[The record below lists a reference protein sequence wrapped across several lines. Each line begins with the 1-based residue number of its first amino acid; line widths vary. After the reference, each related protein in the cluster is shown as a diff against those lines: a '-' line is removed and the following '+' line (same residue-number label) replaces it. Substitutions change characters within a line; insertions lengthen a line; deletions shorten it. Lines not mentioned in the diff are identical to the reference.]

1 MATVWRLDPSNPSA
15 GPTPVSQEEFRR
27 ELGGLCMG
35 MDDPRDGTPL
45 SMARLNGMGRNLAQ
59 LHQMVEEL
67 SETAEQFQTVLTEG
81 PTGIDLG
88 LLRDLQAGRLRHPD
102 KEPAGT
108 RQVVLQSLPTRS
120 ATDADVDNKCNI
132 CLSSFEEGEVLRTL
146 PCEHAFHSSCI
157 DQWLLESKNS
167 TCPCC
172 RFNVSAKKVD
182 TCCEVTREGALRGC
196 GRRVVRGPDWIW
208 DDQDGGAGE
217 PGVLEDLD
225 KDGWVL
231 VRWERTCHR
240 ANYRVTGAT
249 DLKFLRDDCVC
260 RNPAACPEHVGVR
273 RVGARVEMHG
283 MTRAVA
289 YNGLVGTVRSV
300 LDGGR
305 LGVEVDKFGRVIS
318 VKPENLR
325 LYESPIFKQQP

>member
-1 MATVWRLDPSNPSA
+1 MATQQWMCGYRLDPSNPSA
-15 GPTPVSQEEFRR
+15 GPTPVSEEEIRR
-27 ELGGLCMG
+27 ILE
-35 MDDPRDGTPL
+35 RDAESIGTSAAQL
-45 SMARLNGMGRNLAQ
+45 QSMLRGFHQMARGFYEMAQ
-59 LHQMVEEL
+59 V
-67 SETAEQFQTVLTEG
+67 AERLD
-81 PTGIDLG
+81 IDLN
-88 LLRDLQAGRLRHPD
+88 QQPD

-108 RQVVLQSLPTRS
+108 PQVVLQGLPTRS
-120 ATDADVDNKCNI
+120 ATDADVDTKCNI

-172 RFNVSAKKVD
+172 RLNVSAKKVD
-182 TCCEVTREGALRGC
+182 TCCEVTRERALRGR
-196 GRRVVRGPDWIW
+196 GRRVVRGPDWQYG
-208 DDQDGGAGE
+208 DQDGGAGE
-217 PGVLEDLD
+217 HGMLEELHENGCVFVTWEHVPGLMPV
-225 KDGWVL
+225 GHRGR
-231 VRWERTCHR
+231 VRHR
-240 ANYRVTGAT
+240 ANYRVSGAA

-260 RNPAACPEHVGVR
+260 RKPGACTQHGGVNH
-273 RVGARVEMHG
+273 VGARVEMHG
-283 MTRAVA
+283 MTRTEA